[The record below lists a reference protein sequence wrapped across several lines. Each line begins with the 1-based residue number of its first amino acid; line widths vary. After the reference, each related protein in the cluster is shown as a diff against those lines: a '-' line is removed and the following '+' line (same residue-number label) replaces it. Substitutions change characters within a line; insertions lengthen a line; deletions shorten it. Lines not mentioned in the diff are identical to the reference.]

1 MAVSNEVVTNLSKS
15 KHTIK
20 AQSTETINFMGA
32 YPNYYRITNASNTNL
47 YMGVSMTP
55 TKNFYD
61 MVVPAGSTKLFVDA
75 YGHDNLYMFNPSTEN
90 ANILITSFKAE
101 FNPTVLAVSEIGTD
115 FSDITIN
122 ADTAIKSFECPLP
135 SGTNTIGKVGL
146 ETAVSKDIQDIK
158 TVSGGTY
165 TNTESLKTSLSNIYT
180 FLTNGITKTNISD
193 IKTDTTNI
201 YNKLETVYNEIV
213 PNIEKIKN
221 SIYKQEPTGEVTYL
235 ISIISAIQKQIY
247 QLYTKYTTNDTTSKE
262 LILQY
267 TSSYTMKFGNTKSG
281 YVLSAPNNYYISCFS
296 SANLDN
302 TNTHVYNE
310 GKNYTGT
317 AKQTPIYNIIKPVQC
332 EGSYYKY
339 DIDLLK
345 TDKVFIE
352 SATSSTMDVW
362 VVFKKY

>member
-75 YGHDNLYMFNPSTEN
+75 YGHDNLYMYNPSTEN

-135 SGTNTIGKVGL
+135 SGNNTIGKVGL
-146 ETAVSKDIQDIK
+146 ETAVAKDIQDIK
-158 TVSGGTY
+158 TVAGGTY
-165 TNTESLKTSLSNIYT
+165 TNSENLKTSVSNIYN
-180 FLTNGITKTNISD
+180 FLLNGITKTNISN
-193 IKTDTTNI
+193 IKSDLSTVKSDFKQHMSNFANVNTN
-201 YNKLETVYNEIV
+201 NLT
-213 PNIEKIKN
+213 PIKEQLQ
-221 SIYKQEPTGEVTYL
+221 SIYSKLNLINNYL
-235 ISIISAIQKQIY
+235 TDDSKNNVI
-247 QLYTKYTTNDTTSKE
+247 SKE
-262 LILQY
+262 LVLQY
-267 TSSYTMKFGNTKSG
+267 TASYTMKSGNTKNG
-281 YVLSAPNNYYISCFS
+281 YLLSAPYGYYIYCFS
-296 SANLDN
+296 SSNLD
-302 TNTHVYNE
+302 TSTPVYNE
-310 GKNYTGT
+310 GSNYTGT
-317 AKQTPIYNIIKPVQC
+317 DNQTPIYNIIKPVQC

-345 TDKVFIE
+345 TNKVFIE
-352 SATSSTMDVW
+352 SATTGTMDVW
-362 VVFKKY
+362 VVFKIY

>member
-75 YGHDNLYMFNPSTEN
+75 YGHDNLYMYNPSKEN

-158 TVSGGTY
+158 TVAGGTY
-165 TNTESLKTSLSNIYT
+165 TNSENLKTSVSNIYN
-180 FLTNGITKTNISD
+180 FLLNGITKTNISD
-193 IKTDTTNI
+193 I
-201 YNKLETVYNEIV
+201 LTVLNSIK
-213 PNIEKIKN
+213 EKI
-221 SIYKQEPTGEVTYL
+221 SL
-235 ISIISAIQKQIY
+235 
-247 QLYTKYTTNDTTSKE
+247 NDTLTKVTNVKKSN
-262 LILQY
+262 
-267 TSSYTMKFGNTKSG
+267 SYTLKSG
-281 YVLSAPNNYYISCFS
+281 LTKTGFLLTAPEGYYISCFS
-296 SANLDN
+296 GDKFYEN
-302 TNTHVYNE
+302 TFVYNE
-310 GKNYTGT
+310 GTNFTT
-317 AKQTPIYNIIKPVQC
+317 I
-332 EGSYYKY
+332 ESYAILLSTIVLPSTCSSAFTKY
-339 DIDLLK
+339 DIDFLK
-345 TDKVFIE
+345 TDKIFVE
-352 SATSSTMDVW
+352 SNEFGDMDFLA
-362 VVFKKY
+362 VFKKY